1 MRLWKWIGVAGVAGV
16 AATGVVVARNER
28 QRRAYSPDDVRARLH
43 ERAETIEN
51 PPPAP
56 AGEPDENGRWAK
68 LRRWLRRSNNDHQ
81 SLSVHGSS

>member
-43 ERAETIEN
+43 ERADAIEN
-51 PPPAP
+51 SEPADIVKE
-56 AGEPDENGRWAK
+56 AETGRWARFRRR
-68 LRRWLRRSNNDHQ
+68 LRGLAH
-81 SLSVHGSS
+81 H